1 MFTPVRTVLATL
13 AACLI
18 FAGAAGAADTS
29 SEAKP
34 AEAPAAGAAASPG
47 ADDKAA
53 KAAKGEAA
61 AVAALK
67 DFSKDAFVDA
77 AYNNC
82 ATVENRS
89 AKSCECE
96 RKLIGDRVNED
107 DQQMA
112 YLYWTNK
119 EAFVTRFQARRE
131 ADPKWQAGF
140 SDRFSNLQALIIA
153 ACGT

>member
-1 MFTPVRTVLATL
+1 MLTSAKTLIATL
-13 AACLI
+13 VACLL
-18 FAGAAGAADTS
+18 FAGAAVAADTQ

-34 AEAPAAGAAASPG
+34 SEAAETGTGSAAAG
-47 ADDKAA
+47 D
-53 KAAKGEAA
+53 GEAA
-61 AVAALK
+61 KPLKGEEAVVAALK

-96 RKLIGDRVNED
+96 RKLIGDRVGED

-131 ADPKWQAGF
+131 ADPKWQAAF

>member
-1 MFTPVRTVLATL
+1 MWTPVKTVVATI
-13 AACLI
+13 AVC
-18 FAGAAGAADTS
+18 FFWAGVAVAADTKA
-29 SEAKP
+29 ETKP
-34 AEAPAAGAAASPG
+34 AEAPAASSAENSAS
-47 ADDKAA
+47 AQKA
-53 KAAKGEAA
+53 EEA

-67 DFSKDAFVDA
+67 DFSKEAFVDA

-96 RKLIGDRVNED
+96 RKLIGDRVNDD

-119 EAFVTRFQARRE
+119 DAFVTRFQARRA

-140 SDRFSNLQALIIA
+140 SDRFSNLQALVIA